1 MRDSTLYL
9 KDILAAIDSIERFT
23 AGMDL
28 ETFQADD
35 KTTSA
40 VMRKL
45 EIIGEAVKQIPDE
58 IRQKHSQVP
67 WKEMAGMREK
77 LIHFYIWRR
86 LPLGVESDSGATS
99 SSQTRDSANSAGRGL
114 TRACSRRR
122 AAKRSGAAE
131 AQAVIQRVP
140 RDE

>member
-9 KDILAAIDSIERFT
+9 KDILAAIESIEGFI

-58 IRQKHSQVP
+58 IRQKHAHVP
-67 WKEMAGMREK
+67 WKEMAGMRDK
-77 LIHFYIWRR
+77 LIHFYFGVDYHLVWKTITER
-86 LPLGVESDSGATS
+86 LPQVKQEIQKVL
-99 SSQTRDSANSAGRGL
+99 RNAG
-114 TRACSRRR
+114 
-122 AAKRSGAAE
+122 
-131 AQAVIQRVP
+131 
-140 RDE
+140 